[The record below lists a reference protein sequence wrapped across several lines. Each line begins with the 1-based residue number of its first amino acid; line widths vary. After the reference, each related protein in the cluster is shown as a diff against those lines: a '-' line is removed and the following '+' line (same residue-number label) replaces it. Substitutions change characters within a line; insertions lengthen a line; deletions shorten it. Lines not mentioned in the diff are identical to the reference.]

1 MKKIIITISAF
12 VIIAIIAFGIL
23 YKKDNKKNNDLK
35 KITVAEVAHSI
46 FYTPMYVAS
55 SLGYFTEEG
64 LDVSI
69 VLTSGA
75 DSVAASVIS
84 GDAQIGFCGSE
95 QSIYIYNGG
104 EKDYLINFAILN
116 IKSHFLIC
124 KLTFLPNYQ
133 TYKKDNIC
141 YLNFRCTYSY
151 YWTYACKK
159 MWITFNFPASLKNCI
174 RCMYYIYF
182 ITTFIK

>member
-1 MKKIIITISAF
+1 MKKIIITISSF

-55 SLGYFTEEG
+55 SLGYFTLEG

-133 TYKKDNIC
+133 TYKK
-141 YLNFRCTYSY
+141 R
-151 YWTYACKK
+151 
-159 MWITFNFPASLKNCI
+159 
-174 RCMYYIYF
+174 
-182 ITTFIK
+182 